1 MPPGKE
7 NKAADQ
13 ALIKQNKEAAKQ
25 CLLVA
30 DRLIKEADFEKAR
43 IEVERAQKL
52 DPSHPYIS
60 AFLDRIA
67 YFEEQKKKNQP
78 SPPPVVVAPK
88 QETPGLPV
96 AQVAPPPKSPSPPP
110 PVSAPTTVQKSQA
123 APPPPPSPTPKKP
136 VDTAKILESLKSTIT
151 PAQQSQ
157 PAHQSSPPS
166 SPPKP
171 EVDSKLDEMRNQ
183 IQQLTQALQEEKKAR
198 EEIREHQLQ
207 GAVNQLRHAM
217 EKAWINGAPK
227 APEAIAC
234 HQLALSLNIPPEVE
248 KSVQREVKIEMYSRA
263 VKEVI
268 SKRKL
273 LRSSSSTLEWLRK
286 VYQITV
292 TEYLE
297 NESKFLLDLVADQYK
312 GTVILVSEDSKARNE
327 LTNRLK
333 ASGYAVVL
341 AQTPELALEK
351 VEKINPNVILCE
363 QKFTSDGALSGIK
376 FMHILRTNSK
386 LNFIPCVLFCEKS
399 DLESLKASELR
410 ANEAI
415 VKKPVDFDEL
425 TAVMNEKLVQFRE
438 YISSLV

>member
-1 MPPGKE
+1 MVEVSTKHNKKAAVSLPPGKE
-7 NKAADQ
+7 HTAQDL

-30 DRLIKEADFEKAR
+30 DRLIKEGDFEKAR
-43 IEVERAQKL
+43 IEVEKAQKL
-52 DPSHPYIS
+52 DPAHPYIS
-60 AFLDRIA
+60 AFLDRIN
-67 YFEEQKKKNQP
+67 YFEEQKKKNPPPLAAPKTVSP
-78 SPPPVVVAPK
+78 SPVP
-88 QETPGLPV
+88 
-96 AQVAPPPKSPSPPP
+96 APPP
-110 PVSAPTTVQKSQA
+110 APTVGA
-123 APPPPPSPTPKKP
+123 APLPVTPAPAKKP
-136 VDTAKILESLKSTIT
+136 VDTAKILPNLKT
-151 PAQQSQ
+151 A
-157 PAHQSSPPS
+157 PPS
-166 SPPKP
+166 TPPPASAPKA
-171 EVDSKLDEMRNQ
+171 EVDSKLEEMRNQ
-183 IQQLTQALQEEKKAR
+183 IQELTRALLEEKKAR
-198 EEIREHQLQ
+198 EEIHEHQLQ
-207 GAVNQLRHAM
+207 GAVNQLRHAL
-217 EKAWINGAPK
+217 EKAWVNGAPK
-227 APEAIAC
+227 EPEAIAC

-248 KSVQREVKIEMYSRA
+248 KSVHREVKIEMYSRA

-312 GTVILVSEDSKARNE
+312 GTVILVSEDTKARND

-363 QKFTSDGALSGIK
+363 QKFSSDGALSGIK

-399 DLESLKASELR
+399 DLESLRASELR

-415 VKKPVDFDEL
+415 IKKPVDFDEL
-425 TAVMNEKLVQFRE
+425 TAVMNEKLIQFRE
-438 YISSLV
+438 YVSSLV